1 MREVSKSVNRNKR
14 RAQQTILSKSYTT
27 KFVKKQKPSQ

>member
-14 RAQQTILSKSYTT
+14 RGQQTILTKNYRN
-27 KFVKKQKPSQ
+27 KFVKKEKAPQ